1 MIFDFRVMTDVATI
15 YSIKVSDLD
24 ELAKKDIELADGL
37 KRTRAE
43 IKFGQKSDFDFFRFL
58 PPFIDESDSDEDSF
72 AEKHIM
78 RKEAVR
84 LKFKQQLLSI
94 CRRI

>member
-1 MIFDFRVMTDVATI
+1 MVFDFRVMTNVATI

-58 PPFIDESDSDEDSF
+58 PPFIDDSDSDEELF
-72 AEKHIM
+72 TVKHQK
-78 RKEAVR
+78 RKETVR
-84 LKFKQQLLSI
+84 LKFKRQLL
-94 CRRI
+94 